1 VRKIG
6 TVLLLLG
13 GFLVMTAVLAQWYMP
28 PRIEKTPLDVDE
40 TIHLAGTGTINDKTF
55 PIKVAS
61 VYHADTSLST
71 STVISFVQ
79 STCVVKDV
87 NNPPQCVNNKDPQ
100 KRLITASVDHYA
112 TDRHTAEAVND
123 SQYLPP
129 DATPHEGLQNKFP
142 FHVSKT
148 ASYRMWDPTAKAA
161 YPLVYAGSE
170 KLDGLETYRFTVQA
184 SNVPI
189 ELAPGVNGTYTN
201 DQVYWVEPV
210 TGSIVKNSQDL
221 VQKDL
226 KDNPVVALTFEYTSA
241 QVADSVDKAKT
252 DRDKLNLLLNTVPV
266 VAFVIGVPALLLG
279 LFLVVRRREKPSEPA
294 SPEPALQK

>member
-1 VRKIG
+1 MRKIG

-28 PRIEKTPLDVDE
+28 PRIEKTPLDVNE
-40 TIHLAGTGTINDKTF
+40 TIHLSGTGTINNKTF

-61 VYHADTSLST
+61 VYHSDTSLSS
-71 STVISFVQ
+71 STVVSFVN

-87 NNPPQCVNNKDPQ
+87 NNPPQCVNNSDPQ
-100 KRLITASVDHYA
+100 KRLITATVDHYA

-129 DATPHEGLQNKFP
+129 DAVPHQGLQNKFP
-142 FHVSKT
+142 FHAEKKT
-148 ASYRMWDPTAKAA
+148 YQMWDPTAGAA
-161 YPLVYAGSE
+161 YPAVYADTE
-170 KLDGLETYRFTVQA
+170 KLNGLETYRYTVHTA
-184 SNVPI
+184 DVPI
-189 ELAPGVNGTYTN
+189 ELAPGVKGTYSN

-221 VQKDL
+221 VQSDL
-226 KDNPVVALTFEYTSA
+226 KNNPVVALTFEYTA
-241 QVADSVDKAKT
+241 PQVADSVDKAKS
-252 DRDKLNLLLNTVPV
+252 DRDKLNLLLNTLPIIGLV
-266 VAFVIGVPALLLG
+266 VGIPALVIGFV
-279 LFLVVRRREKPSEPA
+279 LVLRRRPTSSEQA

>member
-13 GFLVMTAVLAQWYMP
+13 GFMLVTAALAQWYMP
-28 PRIEKTPLDVDE
+28 PRIEKTPLDVNE
-40 TIHLAGTGTINDKTF
+40 TIHLSGTGTINDKTF

-87 NNPPQCVNNKDPQ
+87 NDPPQCVNNKDPQ

-148 ASYRMWDPTAKAA
+148 ANYKMWDPTAKAA
-161 YPLVYAGSE
+161 YPMVYAGTE
-170 KLDGLETYRFTVQA
+170 KLNGLETYKFTVA
-184 SNVPI
+184 TSNAPI
-189 ELAPGVNGTYTN
+189 ELAPGVKGTYSN
-201 DQVYWVEPV
+201 NQVYWVEPV

-221 VQKDL
+221 VQSDL
-226 KDNPVVALTFEYTSA
+226 DGKPVVSLTFEYTSA
-241 QVADSVDKAKT
+241 QVADSVDKAKS
-252 DRDKLNLLLNTVPV
+252 DRDKLNLLLNTLPV
-266 VAFVIGVPALLLG
+266 VGLVIGLPALLLG
-279 LFLVVRRREKPSEPA
+279 LFLMLRRPKEPSEPA

>member
-13 GFLVMTAVLAQWYMP
+13 GFLVVTAVLAQWYMP
-28 PRIEKTPLDVDE
+28 PRIEKTPLNVDE
-40 TIHLAGTGTINDKTF
+40 TIHLSGTGTLNGETF

-61 VYHADTSLST
+61 VYHADTSLS
-71 STVISFVQ
+71 SGTVISFVQ

-87 NNPPQCVNNKDPQ
+87 NNPPQCVNNSDPQ

-129 DATPHEGLQNKFP
+129 DATPHDGLQNKFP

-148 ASYRMWDPTAKAA
+148 AAYTMWDPTAKKA
-161 YPLVYAGSE
+161 YPMVYAGTE
-170 KLDGLETYRFTVQA
+170 KLDGLDTYKFTVHTA
-184 SNVPI
+184 GAPI
-189 ELAPGVNGTYTN
+189 ELAPGVNGTYDN

-221 VQKDL
+221 KQNDL
-226 KDNPVVALTFEYTSA
+226 KGNPVVALTFEYTSA
-241 QVADSVDKAKT
+241 QVADSVDKAKS
-252 DRDKLNLLLNTVPV
+252 DRDKLNLLLDTVPIVGLV
-266 VAFVIGVPALLLG
+266 VGVLALLLG
-279 LFLVVRRREKPSEPA
+279 FVLVLRRRTESSEPA
-294 SPEPALQK
+294 AREPALSK